1 MFNPSRQYV
10 AVRLGNRT
18 YTYHNDGAPVAAGD
32 RVEVETRNGKIKASV
47 ESVGGPRP
55 SFATKPIAGVVK
67 A

>member
-18 YTYHNDGAPVAAGD
+18 YTYHNDGSPVAAGD
-32 RVEVETRNGKIKASV
+32 RVEIETRNGKIKATVDSV
-47 ESVGGPRP
+47 DMPRP
-55 SFATKPIAGVVK
+55 SFETKPIGAVVK